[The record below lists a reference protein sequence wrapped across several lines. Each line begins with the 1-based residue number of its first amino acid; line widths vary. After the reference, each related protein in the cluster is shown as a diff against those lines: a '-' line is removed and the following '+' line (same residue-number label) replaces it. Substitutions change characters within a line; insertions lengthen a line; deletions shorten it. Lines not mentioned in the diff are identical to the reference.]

1 MNYKNH
7 ILFAITLNII
17 VLFLLFYYK
26 VFRFEVSVS
35 IVIYC
40 FIIIILSSILPDLD
54 SASSKIRGLIYFLMI
69 FLIFYNLYVEDYFT
83 ILFLSLLSF
92 YILLMKHRAG
102 LFGLGTHS
110 LILGL
115 IIASI
120 LYFYYNNILY
130 FIVFIVSFY
139 SHLLADISTY
149 KGKFNVLRWL

>member
-102 LFGLGTHS
+102 LSGLGTHS